1 VGPARDPLFFI
12 TCSTQDP
19 AGHEIETTATRRLM
33 TSATFAANTKAGT
46 DATGSEATCS
56 EVTCSEA
63 LGEPRVIADTGVAA
77 RVASIVVPVLAE
89 FGLRLVRVKVSGLAG
104 CTVQIMVERPDGSM
118 TIEECETAS
127 RALSPVLDAA
137 DPIDRAYR
145 LEISS
150 PGLDRPLVRRSD
162 FERHIGQQVKIELE
176 AAHQGRRRF
185 RGALLGVEDGG
196 ARIRSDDAKDSAAE
210 FVLPFDD
217 MADAKLVLTD
227 ELIAASLRRGKSEV
241 RAARRGRAPPSNDA
255 NDANDANESRRSG
268 APAATETKGE

>member
-1 VGPARDPLFFI
+1 
-12 TCSTQDP
+12 
-19 AGHEIETTATRRLM
+19 M
-33 TSATFAANTKAGT
+33 TSATLAANTKAGA
-46 DATGSEATCS
+46 DATGSEATGG
-56 EVTCSEA
+56 EATGMEA

-77 RVASIVVPVLAE
+77 RVGSIVVPVLAE
-89 FGLRLVRVKVSGLAG
+89 LGLRLVRVKVSGLAG

-150 PGLDRPLVRRSD
+150 PGPDRPLVRRSD
-162 FERHIGQQVKIELE
+162 FARHIGQQVRIELE
-176 AAHQGRRRF
+176 VAHEGRRRF
-185 RGALLGVEDGG
+185 RGMLLGVEDGG
-196 ARIRSDDAKDSAAE
+196 ARIRSDDAKDAAAE

-227 ELIAASLRRGKSEV
+227 ELIAASLRRGKSEA
-241 RAARRGRAPPSNDA
+241 RAARRGRASPSDV
-255 NDANDANESRRSG
+255 NESRRSG
-268 APAATETKGE
+268 TPVAAETKGE

>member
-1 VGPARDPLFFI
+1 
-12 TCSTQDP
+12 
-19 AGHEIETTATRRLM
+19 M

-46 DATGSEATCS
+46 GATGSEATDI
-56 EVTCSEA
+56 EATGIDA

-77 RVASIVVPVLAE
+77 RVGSIAVPVLAE
-89 FGLRLVRVKVSGLAG
+89 LGLRLVRIKVSGLAG
-104 CTVQIMVERPDGSM
+104 CTVQIMAERPDGSM

-176 AAHQGRRRF
+176 VAHEGRRRF
-185 RGALLGVEDGG
+185 RGGLLGVEDGG
-196 ARIRSDDAKDSAAE
+196 ARIRSDDAKDAAAE

-227 ELIAASLRRGKSEV
+227 ELIAASLRRGKSEA
-241 RAARRGRAPPSNDA
+241 RAARRGRASPSFDA
-255 NDANDANESRRSG
+255 NDVNESRRSG